1 MAVSRAGRSSLRR
14 AQVPAG
20 QPPGRRQGSAE
31 KLIFRAVRDSSI
43 FSLSSGLGRTA
54 IDPVPHVS
62 QEGLEVEIS
71 VVAQV
76 RDLTVEE
83 DAVLVEALDLEGSP
97 PAGGRIRMDGPTG
110 GGRRIVGV
118 WDSETDY
125 EHFRDDRLMPAL
137 RGFGR
142 ALQVIEKWPATET
155 VRILHVT

>member
-1 MAVSRAGRSSLRR
+1 M
-14 AQVPAG
+14 
-20 QPPGRRQGSAE
+20 
-31 KLIFRAVRDSSI
+31 
-43 FSLSSGLGRTA
+43 
-54 IDPVPHVS
+54 
-62 QEGLEVEIS
+62 EIS